1 MSNVDSMCS
10 SSPLNTQVILYDGHD
25 RNFDDRALD
34 ILRRHNIQYLILKAD
49 DYVHDHPNDISSN
62 MNLNNFYVNSIMIW
76 MIHHGTLKFTP
87 THMNSV
93 LVETLEAL
101 KL

>member
-1 MSNVDSMCS
+1 M
-10 SSPLNTQVILYDGHD
+10 HD
-25 RNFDDRALD
+25 
-34 ILRRHNIQYLILKAD
+34 Q
-49 DYVHDHPNDISSN
+49 PNDN
-62 MNLNNFYVNSIMIW
+62 VLKMKLKNFYGNEIIKW